1 MRERA
6 FRALT
11 RVESAL
17 LAFCRACA
25 SIGVVILV
33 GCALLTVA
41 DVVLRRVNGEAIPGM
56 VDITQLMVMTGVF
69 LCIPF
74 VFEQRANVEVELLYD
89 RLPSAARRGLSRL
102 WSLTGAAFLVAIA
115 WYVGAAAG
123 QVLEYGDRSP
133 TVAIPMI
140 WYWAPILFGTIVST
154 VVCVLQL
161 LHSLLERTEGAP
173 AQ

>member
-1 MRERA
+1 VLAR
-6 FRALT
+6 F
-11 RVESAL
+11 ESLL

-25 SIGVVILV
+25 WIGVAILI

-41 DVVLRRVNGEAIPGM
+41 DVVLRRVSGEAIPGM
-56 VDITQLMVMTGVF
+56 VDVTQLMVMTGVF
-69 LCIPF
+69 LCIPY
-74 VFEQRANVEVELLYD
+74 VFQQRANVEVELVHE
-89 RLPSAARRGLSRL
+89 RLPRVLQTSLSVL
-102 WSLTGAAFLVAIA
+102 WSVVSAVFLVAIA
-115 WYVGAAAG
+115 WYVGIAAS

-161 LHSLLERTEGAP
+161 ARGGRVS
-173 AQ
+173 